1 MLPFGRTA
9 MLLFKLCFL
18 SGAVVV
24 GIPFSISECS
34 YPWISAWL
42 SYNKKLMEFIFS

>member
-18 SGAVVV
+18 SDAVVA
-24 GIPFSISECS
+24 GIPFSIIECS
-34 YPWISAWL
+34 YPWTSVWL
-42 SYNKKLMEFIFS
+42 SCNKKLMKFIFS